1 MRNERQRRL
10 VCVLVSSKLWS
21 SFHPTFLYISTH
33 FVLRF
38 SLDNPRAPLRR
49 MRGRNERQRRLVF
62 GVVVP
67 TFCTHYSRSLSADPL
82 TFVFHFSLT
91 PRRKRTRGASHVD
104 QRLRG
109 CSQFCRLPRML
120 YHVVHSQIDLCDSLS
135 GTRDMLRSLLCHHGA
150 VFGFPFGLP
159 FGSKQPT

>member
-1 MRNERQRRL
+1 M
-10 VCVLVSSKLWS
+10 CVSV
-21 SFHPTFLYISTH
+21 I
-33 FVLRF
+33 
-38 SLDNPRAPLRR
+38 
-49 MRGRNERQRRLVF
+49 Q
-62 GVVVP
+62 VVVLISP
-67 TFCTHYSRSLSADPL
+67 HLSVHINHSLRLTFQPGQPEEPTAAEDEGSQRGAEKVSFWCCGFHRTFCTHYRSLSADPL